1 MIAIR
6 KLFTT
11 ALMLICCATKP
22 ETTNALLFLS
32 KLLGLSFDYNQGY
45 GVAFS
50 FGNSSI
56 PNGTCAAELETI
68 RQAIYPVYGT
78 ELVLETKWTLNDLFN
93 IDPLLASFSN
103 LFSIFNGNRVRRLG
117 DKDKNQR
124 KLVSCAVYSCVYVNS
139 KPQLRVMVG
148 CSSTCQGR
156 RELSN
161 GDEEKYGN
169 RVNEDHESNSE
180 RELETL
186 QYGSRSNYLP
196 FYGNVTALS
205 FYTYAN
211 ETIVGPC
218 KDIILNMKY
227 VLIPITLS

>member
-1 MIAIR
+1 MKPFRNLIT
-6 KLFTT
+6 L

-22 ETTNALLFLS
+22 KTTSAFLFLT
-32 KLLGLSFDYNQGY
+32 KLLGLSFDYNQGF

-56 PNGTCAAELETI
+56 PNGTCAAELESI
-68 RQAIYPVYGT
+68 RQAVYPVYGT
-78 ELVLETKWTLNDLFN
+78 ELVVETKWTLNDLIN
-93 IDPLLASFSN
+93 IDPLLAS
-103 LFSIFNGNRVRRLG
+103 LFNIFNIFNGNRVRRLG
-117 DKDKNQR
+117 DKDNTQR
-124 KLVSCAVYSCVYVNS
+124 RLLSCAVYSCAYINS

-148 CSSTCQGR
+148 CKSTCQGR
-156 RELSN
+156 RELYNGNDESN
-161 GDEEKYGN
+161 DN
-169 RVNEDHESNSE
+169 RVNEKHEDNSG

-211 ETIVGPC
+211 ATIVGPC